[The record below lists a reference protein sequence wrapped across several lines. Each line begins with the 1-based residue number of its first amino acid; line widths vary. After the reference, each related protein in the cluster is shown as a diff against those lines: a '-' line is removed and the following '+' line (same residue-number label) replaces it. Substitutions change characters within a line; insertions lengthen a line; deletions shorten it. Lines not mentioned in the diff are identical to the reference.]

1 MEEKINSSL
10 YPGAHIKYSFDLP
23 GITFKPFSCS
33 IDNPPIKEVIF
44 EKPESESQLNK
55 KCWMTFNFGPV
66 ESLEEAEKRS
76 DPLKEELLDILSLE
90 LSTKVGKAKLIER
103 NLIPRP
109 GDGGILHIFLPR
121 PVLFI
126 TGHSE
131 DRKLCTE
138 EITNIQDIFSSKTYS
153 KNTIPLRL
161 FRDVLLLDDEI
172 ARFIMLYSI
181 IDIITSKGSKS
192 NQKEIDK
199 SIMQVEPLTVRTKSP
214 YTGVLETCYTR
225 LRNEVNHRDKDVEAT
240 ISGICSR
247 LYDFQRIVQE
257 IVKSTSCDKKVV
269 K

>member
-1 MEEKINSSL
+1 MEESQ
-10 YPGAHIKYSFDLP
+10 YPGAHVRYSFALT

-33 IDNPPIKEVIF
+33 IDNPSIKEVIF
-44 EKPESESQLNK
+44 EKSEFENPLNNE
-55 KCWMTFNFGPV
+55 CWMTINFGPV
-66 ESLEEAEKRS
+66 GSLEEAEKIS
-76 DPLKEELLDILSLE
+76 DPLKEELLDVLSLE
-90 LSTKVGKAKLIER
+90 LGAKVGKAKLIGWGI
-103 NLIPRP
+103 IPRP
-109 GDGGILHIFLPR
+109 GEGGIIHIFAPR
-121 PVLFI
+121 PQVFI

-138 EITNIQDIFSSKTYS
+138 EITKIQDIFSSKTYS

-192 NQKEIDK
+192 DQKEIDK
-199 SIMQVEPLTVRTKSP
+199 SIMQVEALTVRTKSP

-240 ISGICSR
+240 ISEISSR
-247 LYDFQRIVQE
+247 LYDFQRIVQK
-257 IVKSTSCDKKVV
+257 IIKRATY
-269 K
+269 